1 MGVKENS
8 PRSGVKVTDSLPAV
22 RCWRGKATQDRS
34 GSEARPGSD
43 LGATRAPRGGLLQR
57 AQEVQQ
63 VLLLRLVELIELVDD
78 GIGLGGLKS
87 VVARALVRPD
97 GREQVAGAAVMQEE
111 DALPEAPERRRPNL
125 VPPRLALD
133 DIVGE
138 PRPHLVDEEV

>member
-43 LGATRAPRGGLLQR
+43 LGAIRAPRGGLLQR

-78 GIGLGGLKS
+78 GTGLGGLES
-87 VVARALVRPD
+87 VVAGALVRPD
-97 GREQVAGAAVMQEE
+97 GHEQVAGAAVVEEE
-111 DALPEAPERRRPNL
+111 DALAEAPERRRPEFIRS
-125 VPPRLALD
+125 RLPLD
-133 DIVGE
+133 DV
-138 PRPHLVDEEV
+138 